1 MTLPADLRAYY
12 AARAVEYDQVY
23 AKPERQAD
31 LATLTGLL
39 RERVRGADL
48 LEIACGTGYW
58 TLRLAEATRSILA
71 TDITEE
77 TLALARAREYPP
89 GRVRFAHADAFHLA
103 ELSGPFSAAFAG
115 FWWSHVARAALPG
128 FLAGLHGALGAGRRV
143 VFVDNCFVAGSNHPI
158 SRRDSSGDTYQRRTL
173 ANGAT
178 YEVLKNFPSE
188 HELRAA
194 LHGQAAEIEVIPL
207 TYYWLLSYRIAGRPD
222 SAA

>member
-1 MTLPADLRAYY
+1 MSLPGDLHAYY
-12 AARAVEYDQVY
+12 AARAAEYDAVY

-58 TLRLAEATRSILA
+58 TVRLADAARSILA
-71 TDITEE
+71 TDIAEE
-77 TLALARAREYPP
+77 PLALARARDYPP

-103 ELSGPFSAAFAG
+103 DLAGPFSAAFAG

-143 VFVDNCFVAGSNHPI
+143 VFVDNRFVAGSNHPI
-158 SRRDSSGDTYQRRTL
+158 SRRDLSGDTYQRRTL

-178 YEVLKNFPSE
+178 YEVLKNFPGE
-188 HELRAA
+188 DELRAT
-194 LHGQAAEIEVIPL
+194 LHGLATDIEVIPL
-207 TYYWLLSYRIAGRPD
+207 TYYWLLCYRIAERPD